1 MTTRATLIPNEIQKA
16 EKLLADYF
24 SKRHNQ
30 SQLHRDTQEGEHE
43 QDLFTKVLIH
53 NSYPKDKDFLDF
65 LHDKIWA
72 IHESLRFGLLADI
85 VRENSVDQIRTAF
98 RNMLLNA
105 PSISDADSVLAVG
118 KRPYLG
124 VSILS
129 EALCKVY
136 PDHFSVKNKRS
147 EWALYFILSNAGP
160 DYIEN
165 EMSYSNFIAISW
177 QIWSLIEH
185 EYHHRKFSYDMHR
198 RLWYVDRFYLWI
210 YDRPETKQIM
220 KVLGYRD

>member
-1 MTTRATLIPNEIQKA
+1 MARVTLSPSEIQKA
-16 EKLLADYF
+16 KDLLDDYF
-24 SKRHNQ
+24 SQHHTQDQLRH
-30 SQLHRDTQEGEHE
+30 DTDEGKYQ

-53 NSYPKDKDFLDF
+53 NSRSNDKDFLDF
-65 LHDKIWA
+65 LHDEIWA
-72 IHESLRFGLLADI
+72 IHESLRFGLLDDI

-98 RNMLLNA
+98 RDMLLNA
-105 PSISDADSVLAVG
+105 PSIPNPDSVLAIG
-118 KRPYLG
+118 RRPYLG

-129 EALCKVY
+129 ETLCKVY
-136 PDHFSVKNKRS
+136 PDRFSIKNKHS
-147 EWALYFILSNAGP
+147 EWALYFIIVNAVP

-165 EMSYSNFIAISW
+165 EMSYANFIAISW

-220 KVLGYRD
+220 KELGYRD